1 MHWEHNVGNKNVF
14 EMRHFLEMESAV
26 WMRHA
31 VGLGK
36 YVRRGHLMEGGIQS
50 IRGQKGGNFLT

>member
-1 MHWEHNVGNKNVF
+1 MGNKNVF
-14 EMRHFLEMESAV
+14 EMGHFLEMESAV

-36 YVRRGHLMEGGIQS
+36 YVRRGHLMEGGI
-50 IRGQKGGNFLT
+50 

>member
-14 EMRHFLEMESAV
+14 EMGLFLEMESAV

-31 VGLGK
+31 VGVGK
-36 YVRRGHLMEGGIQS
+36 SVRWGI
-50 IRGQKGGNFLT
+50 